1 MRKKIKPFSLKEP
14 LMLSLLLILLLIPG
28 SCGKIEA
35 QEAES
40 ESLGSG
46 DTLKFEDTLSVLP
59 LADTQNTERKVTNLS
74 FGTGEKLEFK
84 VRWGPIVAG
93 SATMEISEI
102 IEFKGRK
109 CFRIISTAESNK
121 FFSTFFKVRDR
132 VESFMDKEGLYSLH
146 FEKHIREGKF
156 KADRYVDFDQE
167 NHIAIEEKDT
177 IQVPPFVQDVLS
189 ALYYVRTQPLEV
201 GKSLFV
207 DNHTDKKN
215 YPIEVKVLRRERVE
229 VEAGT
234 FDCLVVEPIL
244 QASGIFEQ
252 KGSLTVWLTDDQKK
266 MPVLMKSKVVIGSIA
281 TELKNYRLGR
291 VGE

>member
-1 MRKKIKPFSLKEP
+1 MRKINPFSLKKS
-14 LMLSLLLILLLIPG
+14 LILSLFLILLLIPKYFE
-28 SCGKIEA
+28 KIEA
-35 QEAES
+35 QEVES
-40 ESLGSG
+40 ESLGFG
-46 DTLKFEDTLSVLP
+46 DTLKFEDTLSVP
-59 LADTQNTERKVTNLS
+59 SVADTQSIDREVTNLS

-93 SATMEISEI
+93 SATMEISGTI
-102 IEFKGRK
+102 KFKGRE

-167 NHIAIEEKDT
+167 NHIAIEGKDT

-189 ALYYVRTQPLEV
+189 AFYFVRTQPLEV

-215 YPIEVKVLRRERVE
+215 YPLEVKVLRRERVE

-244 QASGIFEQ
+244 QASAIFKQ
-252 KGSLTVWLTDDQKK
+252 KGSLTVWLTDDQKR

-281 TELKNYRLGR
+281 TELKNYRLGK

>member
-1 MRKKIKPFSLKEP
+1 MRRVNPYSLKKS
-14 LMLSLLLILLLIPG
+14 LILSLFLILLLMPKYFEKIAAIEMESG
-28 SCGKIEA
+28 SL
-35 QEAES
+35 S
-40 ESLGSG
+40 SG
-46 DTLKFEDTLSVLP
+46 DTLKFEDTLTVPP
-59 LADTQNTERKVTNLS
+59 LADTQSTGRKVSNLS

-93 SATMEISEI
+93 SATMEIAEI
-102 IEFKGRK
+102 IEFKGRE
-109 CFRIISTAESNK
+109 CHRIISTAESNK

-132 VESFMDKEGLYSLH
+132 VESFMDKKGIYSLH

-167 NHIAIEEKDT
+167 NHLAVEGKDT

-189 ALYYVRTQPLEV
+189 ALYYVRTQPLVV
-201 GKSLFV
+201 GNSLFV

-215 YPIEVKVLRRERVE
+215 YPIEVKVLRKERIE

-244 QASGIFEQ
+244 QASAIFEQ